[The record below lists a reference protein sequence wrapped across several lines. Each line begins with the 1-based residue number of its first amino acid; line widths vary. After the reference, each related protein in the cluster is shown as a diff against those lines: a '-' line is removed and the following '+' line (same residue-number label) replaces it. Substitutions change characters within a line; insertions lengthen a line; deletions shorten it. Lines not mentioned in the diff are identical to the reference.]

1 MATSEEAEE
10 NDNIISSVAAA
21 PARSSCQLIYS
32 KFS

>member
-21 PARSSCQLIYS
+21 PARSSCRCRLT
-32 KFS
+32 